1 MPDLS
6 YGTLVASVGI
16 AAVYYFFARRRFD
29 FLTVSLIGAAF
40 YFSPLLLRTVEVTL
54 VTDPTIPAPVNWIA
68 AGYLLALVAAG
79 LIAAGLP
86 APQRSKLLLPS
97 AAAPCLAL
105 AVVGLIGAIATT
117 RGAIVNADKIVVLKQ
132 VGYSYVLFEI
142 AASLACIA
150 SVVERRWTILAG
162 ACAMLAID
170 LLLGFRNYAVLTAIS
185 TAFVLLASQPAMR
198 LIVKGPTFGIACVL
212 LVAAMLALH
221 TARFAIFDAIAVE
234 RNAPRVTRAAEMR
247 GDTLQFMRAASMAG
261 TPTSAA
267 SAAEAPTSLPRWFL
281 VPLQLF
287 EHSEPFT
294 IQATLVET
302 VHRAYSCSP
311 GNILKSLTLIPGAGH
326 LLPSYPMTFYDEFQ
340 PALFPTVDYG
350 LGGNIWAEMLCRFG
364 YAGVVAFGLAM
375 LICLV
380 GMQRLFLAAPPT
392 LSAPIAFSG
401 VIIAFYIY
409 RNDLH
414 YTLVMIRQ
422 TLGVFAIALVIA
434 WLHTIW
440 QSKPILATRN
450 PE

>member
-1 MPDLS
+1 MSDLS
-6 YGTLVASVGI
+6 YGSLVASVGI
-16 AAVYYFFARRRFD
+16 AAAYYLFARRRFD
-29 FLTVSLIGAAF
+29 FLAVSLIGAAF

-54 VTDPTIPAPVNWIA
+54 VTAPTIPAPVNWIA

-79 LIAAGLP
+79 LIAARLP
-86 APQRSKLLLPS
+86 APQQSKRLLPP

-117 RGAIVNADKIVVLKQ
+117 RGAIINSDKIMALKQ
-132 VGYSYVLFEI
+132 VGYLYVLFEI

-150 SVVERRWTILAG
+150 SVVERRWGMLAG

-170 LLLGFRNYAVLTAIS
+170 LFLGFRNYAVLAAIS
-185 TAFVLLASQPAMR
+185 TAFVLLAGQPAMR
-198 LIVKGPTFGIACVL
+198 LIAKGATFGIGCVL

-221 TARFAIFDAIAVE
+221 TARFAVFDAIAVE
-234 RNAPRVTRAAEMR
+234 RNAPRVTSAAEMR
-247 GDTLQFMRAASMAG
+247 GDTLQFMRAAS
-261 TPTSAA
+261 
-267 SAAEAPTSLPRWFL
+267 AAEASTSLPRWIL
-281 VPLQLF
+281 VPVLLF

-311 GNILKSLTLIPGAGH
+311 GNIFKSLTLIPGAGY
-326 LLPSYPMTFYDEFQ
+326 LLPSFPMTFYDEFQ
-340 PALFPTVDYG
+340 PVLFPTVDYG

-364 YAGVVAFGLAM
+364 YAGIIAFGLAM
-375 LICLV
+375 LICLI
-380 GMQRLFLAAPPT
+380 GMQRLFLTAPPT

-422 TLGVFAIALVIA
+422 TLGVFAIALALA
-434 WLHTIW
+434 WLRTVW
-440 QSKPILATRN
+440 QSKAVLATSN